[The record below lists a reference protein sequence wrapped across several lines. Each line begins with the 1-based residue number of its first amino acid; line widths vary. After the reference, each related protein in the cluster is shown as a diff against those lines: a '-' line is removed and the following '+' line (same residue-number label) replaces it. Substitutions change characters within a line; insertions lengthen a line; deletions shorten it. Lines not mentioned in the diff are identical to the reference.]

1 MKTIYTFGNGN
12 AEGRADMKE
21 LLGGKGA
28 NLAEMNLIG
37 VPVPPGFTITCD
49 VCKIYNEQGRE
60 AVVNLIKEDVI
71 KSVHHI
77 ESLTGYKF
85 NDPQNPQLVSVRS
98 GAPVSMPG
106 MMDTVLNLG
115 INDEVAETLAKKSGN
130 ERFAWDSYRRFVQMY
145 GDVVLGM
152 KPQNKNDIDPF
163 EEIIEAVKTAKGV
176 KFDTELDVDDL
187 KQLVK
192 LFKKAVKENTGK
204 DFPTDAWDQL
214 WGAIY
219 AVFDSWNNE
228 RAILYRQMNQIP
240 ESYGTAVNV
249 QAMVY
254 GNMGDS
260 SATGVCFSRDAGT
273 GENLFNGEYLINAQG
288 EDVVAGVRTPQ
299 QIMTEGSRR
308 WAKLQGIS
316 EEERKKKYPSLE
328 ETMPECAAQLVEIQA
343 RLEDHYKDM
352 QDMEFTIQDGKL
364 WLLQTRNGKRTGA
377 AMVKIA
383 MDLLREGE
391 IDEKTVLKRME
402 PGKLDELL
410 HPVFDKSAMANAQ
423 VMAKGLPASPGA
435 ATGKIVFFADDAEEW
450 AQRNEK
456 VIMVR
461 IETSPEDLRGM
472 TVAQGILTARGGM
485 TSHAAVVARGMGIC
499 CVSGCGNM
507 DITDNTLITKDKEI
521 LHEGDIISIDGT
533 TGNVY
538 KGEVELESASNNT
551 SINELLTMCDAI
563 KNLGVRANA
572 DTKKDMEIA
581 KNFGAEGIGLVRTE
595 HMFFE
600 KERIFKFRQMI
611 LANDKKTR
619 LQALVSL
626 LPYQEKDFE
635 ELYRLNSGL
644 PVVIRYLDP
653 PLHEFLPK
661 EEEEIKELAVSLNT
675 TVADLKL
682 KIDSL
687 KEFNPMMGH
696 RGSRLDI
703 TYPEIAVMQTN
714 AVISAACNVKKE
726 GINPV
731 VEIML
736 PLIMDKKEF
745 IYIKDIVEKEIK
757 RVLAKKGMQIDYQIG
772 AMIEVPR
779 AAILADELASVCD
792 FFSFGT
798 NDLTQL
804 TFGFSRDDAAKFLKD
819 YYNKNILSHD
829 PFMSLDTNGVGTLV
843 KIAAQMSKSI
853 KPNISLGVCG
863 EHAADEKSI
872 EFFDKI
878 GLSYIS
884 ASAYRVPVAKL
895 AAAKAAL
902 ANSKDI
908 A

>member
-1 MKTIYTFGNGN
+1 MEKFVYDFS
-12 AEGRADMKE
+12 EGTKDMKE
-21 LLGGKGA
+21 LLGGKGS
-28 NLAEMNLIG
+28 NLACMKNLG
-37 VPVPPGFTITCD
+37 LPVPDGFIVTTEACNKYYAENEVISASIEEEINNHLASLEQKTGKILGD
-49 VCKIYNEQGRE
+49 VN
-60 AVVNLIKEDVI
+60 
-71 KSVHHI
+71 
-77 ESLTGYKF
+77 
-85 NDPQNPQLVSVRS
+85 NPLLVSVRS
-98 GAPVSMPG
+98 GARSSMPG
-106 MMDTVLNLG
+106 MMDTILNLG
-115 INDEVAETLAKKSGN
+115 LNDEVAASFAKITNN
-130 ERFAWDSYRRFVQMY
+130 ERFVYDSYRRLIMMFA
-145 GDVVLGM
+145 DVVMG
-152 KPQNKNDIDPF
+152 KDKSIF
-163 EEIIEAVKTAKGV
+163 EEYLTNYKKEHGYQNDTDLTGTDWHNIAIKYKEMYQELTGDAFPSDTTRQLIMAVG
-176 KFDTELDVDDL
+176 
-187 KQLVK
+187 
-192 LFKKAVKENTGK
+192 
-204 DFPTDAWDQL
+204 
-214 WGAIY
+214 
-219 AVFDSWNNE
+219 AVFKSWNNS
-228 RAILYRQMNQIP
+228 RAIYYRKINNIP
-240 ESYGTAVNV
+240 DDWGTAVNI

-254 GNMGDS
+254 GNKNNNSG
-260 SATGVCFSRDAGT
+260 TGVAFSRSPVN
-273 GENLFNGEYLINAQG
+273 GEAKLFGEYLINAQG

-299 QIMTEGSRR
+299 SIETLKNIMPDVYEEFVKT
-308 WAKLQGIS
+308 AKI
-316 EEERKKKYPSLE
+316 
-328 ETMPECAAQLVEIQA
+328 
-343 RLEDHYKDM
+343 LEDYYKDM
-352 QDMEFTIQDGKL
+352 QDMEFTIEDGKL
-364 WLLQTRNGKRTGA
+364 YMLQTRNGKRTGLA
-377 AMVKIA
+377 AVNIA
-383 MDLLREGE
+383 TSLVREGK
-391 IDEKTVLKRME
+391 ISME
-402 PGKLDELL
+402 EAIRRVSVEDITQAL
-410 HPVFDKSAMANAQ
+410 HPVFKTDSLEKATLIGN
-423 VMAKGLPASPGA
+423 GLAASPGA
-435 ATGKIVFFADDAEEW
+435 ACGEIVFDASIAIKKSKEGI
-450 AQRNEK
+450 K
-456 VIMVR
+456 TVLVR
-461 IETSPEDLRGM
+461 HETSPEDIEGM
-472 TVAQGILTARGGM
+472 HYAQGVLTIRGGM

-819 YYNKNILSHD
+819 YYSKNILSHD

-843 KIAAQMSKSI
+843 KIATQMSKSI

-863 EHAADEKSI
+863 EHAADEASI

-895 AAAKAAL
+895 AAAKATL